1 MLYAQIGV
9 TDDELWHD
17 EQEHLNQEIWDLVE
31 ISPPDLDLGFRG
43 QRRCR
48 WPLRRWGG
56 GTAPE
61 DGRGARGRPDPGLGD
76 DGEGGTCRRGGE
88 EDGAS
93 GE

>member
-43 QRRCR
+43 QR
-48 WPLRRWGG
+48 
-56 GTAPE
+56 
-61 DGRGARGRPDPGLGD
+61 
-76 DGEGGTCRRGGE
+76 
-88 EDGAS
+88 
-93 GE
+93 